1 MTVTL
6 FKNLDIHRYAKN
18 SNEKSPKIQNSNEK
32 YPKIRMD
39 HTALFSGLREAIFNR
54 NDRRG
59 LVIGSVADFQ
69 RHEDK
74 FGEVLSKSEVCC
86 DILC

>member
-1 MTVTL
+1 ME
-6 FKNLDIHRYAKN
+6 N
-18 SNEKSPKIQNSNEK
+18 SKNSNEK

-39 HTALFSGLREAIFNR
+39 HTALFSGLKEAIFNR

-69 RHEDK
+69 RHDDI
-74 FGEVLSKSEVCC
+74 FGEMLSKSEVCC
-86 DILC
+86 DILCPKYKVSALTV

>member
-1 MTVTL
+1 ME
-6 FKNLDIHRYAKN
+6 N
-18 SNEKSPKIQNSNEK
+18 SKNSNEK

-39 HTALFSGLREAIFNR
+39 HTALFSGLKEAIFNR

-74 FGEVLSKSEVCC
+74 FGEVLSNSEVCC
-86 DILC
+86 DILSVKKYKVSALTVQYILKNLTL